1 LAQLQPVAGTG
12 YQESYSSGTGSVDY
26 LEAFLTT
33 EVEVSFDRYS
43 ASIEADSY
51 EADARHDAYA
61 AGAEA
66 DIYTAGAKHDRYSAI
81 IN

>member
-1 LAQLQPVAGTG
+1 MHGMM
-12 YQESYSSGTGSVDY
+12 
-26 LEAFLTT
+26 
-33 EVEVSFDRYS
+33 RM
-43 ASIEADSY
+43 
-51 EADARHDAYA
+51 RHDAYA